1 MKTRNITFIL
11 VSILLLGLW
20 SGCTEE
26 YDTLSVVNT
35 EPKVPIQI
43 RNEIQQVPTTR
54 VNDEGFCDG
63 DAVGLYVV
71 NYSGDV
77 PGTLQVEGNQ
87 ADNVKYTYTEE
98 GMKWTPE
105 YDVYYQDKVTP
116 VDIIGY
122 YPYSSP
128 ESVDAYSF
136 EVARDQS
143 TDAANGQL
151 GGYEASDFLWGKT
164 EKIKPTSTV
173 VNISFHHRMAGVL
186 VELTEG
192 TGFADGEWNSIEKDV
207 LVTNTKRNATI
218 NLSTGEVVATGDIP
232 TTGTVPHK
240 SEGSFRAVIV
250 PQSVAS
256 SASLFNITVD
266 GTSYIFRKGEEFT
279 YLSGKLHKF
288 TIEVSKKSES
298 GLEFKLLGESITAWE
313 SENITHDGSAREYV
327 LIHVPSASKERE
339 ISALKAILESSGKD
353 YTRIKNL
360 KVTGQIN
367 QNDFYFMRDEMS
379 MLQSINLKEVDVIEN
394 KIPDNAFEGKTT
406 LVRFVFPENIEEI
419 GTLAFHSTN
428 LTGSLILPNSIR
440 QLDYSAFRSV
450 TSLNGTLSLPNSLE
464 TISDDVFYEC
474 SNLTGNL
481 QIPESVEEI
490 GNFAFHQC
498 RSFTGELILP
508 KGLKSIGGSAFYN
521 CSGLSGDLTIPEGI
535 TSIPDAFAW
544 CGFDGHLILPHNLI
558 VIGDNAFN
566 SCHFRGELNLPETV
580 VSIGNAAF
588 ANNLF
593 SGTLVLPSSLAS
605 LGSSA
610 FAGCWRLTG
619 TVEIPDGI
627 IALPEGLF
635 SWCSTL
641 EGVVI
646 PKSIEFI
653 GENAFGECY
662 YLNSITCRAT
672 NPPALSSSA
681 FNGVAKDNFAVEVP
695 EASVV
700 DYITAPNWNEFKR
713 ITAHR
718 DFSISRNLFRTL
730 NAENSKTVI
739 LRALS
744 GENWS
749 VESKPDWVTVTPES
763 GTGKTE
769 VVITVNELAKGN
781 GNREGEVVFLLDGK
795 DYRTRTT
802 VQQYDYEYGD
812 GDVITNQT
820 ATKGGG
826 VNIVFM
832 GDCFDA
838 KDISEGH
845 YLNGIN
851 EAIGHFFAV
860 EPYKSYRDYFNVYTV
875 VGLSPDHGMGTVNT
889 IREAKFGSQ
898 YTLGAGIAPDETTCF
913 EYACK
918 APTVTEANI
927 PQTVVVLIE
936 NSNEYGGV
944 CWMWGDGSAIA
955 ICPMSEDDY
964 PYDFRGLVQH
974 EAGGHG
980 FGKLGDEYI
989 YHNAFLQSCNCSCC
1003 PLPHVEAF
1011 NAAKANGWYA
1021 NLSLTG
1027 NMYNVPWS
1035 HLIFD
1040 EKYQNTVDIY
1050 EGGYMHTRGVFRSE
1064 ATSCMNNNIP
1074 YFSAISR
1081 EEIVKRIKR
1090 YAGEEYSF
1098 EKWKANDV
1106 ALAVNDEEVETRSW
1120 KEFRNRIIRSKQQPP
1135 KFMGDKPKFKSNK

>member
-1 MKTRNITFIL
+1 MKTKNIPFI
-11 VSILLLGLW
+11 VASIFLLGLW
-20 SGCTEE
+20 SGCTDE

-77 PGTLQVEGNQ
+77 PGTLLVKGNQ
-87 ADNVKYTYTEE
+87 ADNVKYAYAEE
-98 GMKWTPE
+98 EMKWTPE
-105 YDVYYQDKVTP
+105 YEVYYRDKVTP

-379 MLQSINLKEVDVIEN
+379 MLQSINLKEVEVVE
-394 KIPDNAFEGKTT
+394 KEIPWSAFLGKST
-406 LVRFVFPENIEEI
+406 LLRFVFPENIERI
-419 GTLAFHSTN
+419 GGNAFENTN
-428 LTGSLILPNSIR
+428 LTGSLILPNSVKEICNG
-440 QLDYSAFRSV
+440 AFYGV
-450 TSLNGTLSLPNSLE
+450 TSLNGTLRLPKSLE
-464 TISDDVFYEC
+464 SIGGGAFNNC
-474 SNLTGNL
+474 INLFGSL
-481 QIPESVEEI
+481 QIPETVITI
-490 GNFAFHQC
+490 GSDAFKYC
-498 RSFTGELILP
+498 EGFDGELSLP
-508 KGLKSIGGSAFYN
+508 KGLENLGESAFYYCRN
-521 CSGLSGDLTIPEGI
+521 ISGDLIIPEKITTIPNL
-535 TSIPDAFAW
+535 AFAY
-544 CGFDGHLILPHNLI
+544 CESLNGHLTLPQNLI
-558 VIGDNAFN
+558 IIGDNAFQRC
-566 SCHFRGELNLPETV
+566 SFHGELNLPETILT
-580 VSIGNAAF
+580 IGEFAF
-588 ANNLF
+588 EFNNF
-593 SGTLVLPSSLAS
+593 SGTLILPSSLSS
-605 LGSSA
+605 LGSGA
-610 FAGCWRLTG
+610 FMSCKRITG
-619 TVEIPDGI
+619 TVKIPDGI
-627 IALPEGLF
+627 LGLPSGVFRE
-635 SWCSTL
+635 CTTL

-646 PKSIEFI
+646 PKSVESI
-653 GENAFGECY
+653 GGGAFMYCFN
-662 YLNSITCRAT
+662 LNSITCNAIT
-672 NPPALSSSA
+672 PPTLASLA
-681 FNGVAKDNFAVEVP
+681 FDGVSKDNFAVEVP

-700 DYITAPNWNEFKR
+700 DYITAPIWNEFKR

-730 NAENSKTVI
+730 NAENSKTLI

-744 GENWS
+744 EENWS

-860 EPYKSYRDYFNVYTV
+860 EPYKSYRDYFNVYTI

-936 NSNEYGGV
+936 NSNEYGGI
-944 CWMWGDGSAIA
+944 CYMWDDGSAIA

-989 YHNAFLQSCNCSCC
+989 YHNDFITACSVCGDASA
-1003 PLPHVEAF
+1003 PVRHAHGL
-1011 NAAKANGWYA
+1011 GWFQ

-1098 EKWKANDV
+1098 EEWKANDV

>member
-1 MKTRNITFIL
+1 MKTKNIPFI
-11 VSILLLGLW
+11 VASIFLLGLW
-20 SGCTEE
+20 SGCTDE

-71 NYSGDV
+71 NFSGDV
-77 PGTLQVEGNQ
+77 PGTLLVEGNQ
-87 ADNVKYTYTEE
+87 ADNVKYAYAEE
-98 GMKWTPE
+98 EMKWTPE
-105 YDVYYQDKVTP
+105 YEVYYRDKVTP

-151 GGYEASDFLWGKT
+151 GGYEASDFLWGKA

-192 TGFADGEWNSIEKDV
+192 TGFADGEWNSIDKDV

-240 SEGSFRAVIV
+240 SEGSFRAVVV
-250 PQSVAS
+250 PQSVAA
-256 SASLFNITVD
+256 SAALFNITVD
-266 GTSYIFRKGEEFT
+266 GTSYIFRKGEEFM
-279 YLSGKLHKF
+279 YHSGKLHKF

-327 LIHVPSASKERE
+327 LIHVPTSGTLQS
-339 ISALKAILESSGKD
+339 ILESSGKD
-353 YTRIKNL
+353 YTRIINL

-367 QNDFYFMRDEMS
+367 SRDFRFMRDEMPI
-379 MLQSINLKEVDVIEN
+379 LQSINLKEVDVVEKN
-394 KIPDNAFEGKTT
+394 IPMDAFYGKST
-406 LVRFVFPENIEEI
+406 LVRFVFPENIERI
-419 GTLAFHSTN
+419 DQCSFLGTN
-428 LTGSLILPNSIR
+428 LTGSLILPNSVKEIYD
-440 QLDYSAFRSV
+440 LAFYGVS
-450 TSLNGTLSLPNSLE
+450 SLTGILNLPQSLE
-464 TISDDVFYEC
+464 YIGKGVFHYC
-474 SNLTGNL
+474 SNLTGTL
-481 QIPESVEEI
+481 QIPETVREI
-490 GNFAFHQC
+490 GSNAFTNC
-498 RSFTGELILP
+498 RGFTGDLILP
-508 KGLKSIGGSAFYN
+508 EKLEKLGEFAFYS

-535 TSIPDAFAW
+535 MTIMENSFSS
-544 CGFDGHLILPHNLI
+544 CGFDGHLKLPHNLI
-558 VIGDNAFN
+558 VIGDESF
-566 SCHFRGELNLPETV
+566 SYCQFRGELNLPETV
-580 VSIGNAAF
+580 VSIGYAAF

-610 FAGCWRLTG
+610 FENCRRLTG

-627 IALPEGLF
+627 IALPKGLF
-635 SWCSTL
+635 NGCMTL

-646 PKSIEFI
+646 PKSVESI
-653 GENAFGECY
+653 GEKTFCNCN
-662 YLNSITCRAT
+662 YLNSVTCNAIT
-672 NPPALSSSA
+672 PPTLSSSA
-681 FNGVAKDNFAVEVP
+681 FDGVAKDNFAVEVP

-718 DFSISRNLFRTL
+718 DFSINRNLFRTL

-763 GTGKTE
+763 GTGRTE

-898 YTLGAGIAPDETTCF
+898 YTLAEGIAPDETTCF

-918 APTVTEANI
+918 TPTVTEENLSE
-927 PQTVVVLIE
+927 TVIILIE
-936 NSNEYGGV
+936 NSSEYGGITY
-944 CWMWGDGSAIA
+944 MWDDGSAIA
-955 ICPMSEDDY
+955 ICPMSEDEY

-989 YHNAFLQSCNCSCC
+989 YHNGFITAC
-1003 PLPHVEAF
+1003 PFCGDASAPVRHAHSL
-1011 NAAKANGWYA
+1011 GWFQ

-1064 ATSCMNNNIP
+1064 STSCMNNNIS

-1081 EEIVKRIKR
+1081 EEIVKRIKQ

-1098 EKWKANDV
+1098 EEWKANDV

-1120 KEFRNRIIRSKQQPP
+1120 TEFRNRIIHSKQQAP